1 MIGKDMPRYYFNVR
15 SHDAVDKDPEGAE
28 LPSFEAARNEAV
40 QAAREIIAEKVLS
53 DDVIDGQSFEI
64 TAEDGT
70 VLGAVPFRSVLR
82 LD

>member
-1 MIGKDMPRYYFNVR
+1 MPRYYFHVR
-15 SHDAVDKDPEGAE
+15 CNGALEKDPEGAE
-28 LPSFEAARNEAV
+28 LPSLDAAHDEAI